1 MDLIEAKRFEY
12 CLNYF
17 VKKINCVSKDYKVKR
32 LPSYKILWQSDNN
45 LFTCNT
51 YLDVGETEYG
61 QKNYELK
68 SKTSS
73 PLFGIC
79 EYIRSSINN
88 YFKNSKKNPQ
98 DIVDIYS
105 NDLLFFDF
113 LISRLNN
120 IEIKEEVRSKIDQ
133 TTIFNLKDFRSKN
146 SRKLEFLK
154 VNENFKLDPVSLI
167 KNSNGTVELHENHP
181 L

>member
-1 MDLIEAKRFEY
+1 M
-12 CLNYF
+12 NF
-17 VKKINCVSKDYKVKR
+17 VLKDDKVKR

-51 YLDVGETEYG
+51 YLDIGETEYG

-73 PLFGIC
+73 PLFVIF
-79 EYIRSSINN
+79 ENIRDIISNS
-88 YFKNSKKNPQ
+88 FKTSKKNIQ
-98 DIVDIYS
+98 HIVDIYN
-105 NDLLFFDF
+105 NDLLFFDS
-113 LISRLNN
+113 LISTLNN
-120 IEIKEEVRSKIDQ
+120 IEIREEFYSKVDQ

-167 KNSNGTVELHENHP
+167 KNSNGNVELHENH
-181 L
+181 LL

>member
-1 MDLIEAKRFEY
+1 M
-12 CLNYF
+12 NF
-17 VKKINCVSKDYKVKR
+17 VLKDDRVER

-51 YLDVGETEYG
+51 YLDIGETEYG

-73 PLFGIC
+73 PLFVIFENIC
-79 EYIRSSINN
+79 EIISNS
-88 YFKNSKKNPQ
+88 FKISKKNIQ
-98 DIVDIYS
+98 HIVDIYN
-105 NDLLFFDF
+105 NDLLFFDS
-113 LISRLNN
+113 LISILNN
-120 IEIKEEVRSKIDQ
+120 IEIREEFYSKVDQ

-167 KNSNGTVELHENHP
+167 KNSNGTV
-181 L
+181 

>member
-17 VKKINCVSKDYKVKR
+17 VKTMNLVLKDDKAER

-51 YLDVGETEYG
+51 YLDIGETEYG

-73 PLFGIC
+73 PLFGIF
-79 EYIRSSINN
+79 ENIRDIISNS
-88 YFKNSKKNPQ
+88 FKTSKKNIQ
-98 DIVDIYS
+98 HIVDIYN
-105 NDLLFFDF
+105 NDLLFFDS
-113 LISRLNN
+113 LISTLNN
-120 IEIKEEVRSKIDQ
+120 IEIREEFYSKVDQ

-167 KNSNGTVELHENHP
+167 KNSNGTV
-181 L
+181 